1 MPAQRRDDEGRWQVG
16 RTWES
21 LIDRQIRE
29 AMEDGRFDDLPY
41 QGERLPLEGDD
52 AAGEW
57 ASAFRIL
64 RNANVAPAWIEADKE
79 VRRLLDRRDT
89 IRDRASRS
97 SPLGRRRD
105 REELERVVREH
116 ARAVARLNAVAPT
129 DRQHRRPLDLD
140 AELEELARLHA
151 TADGR

>member
-21 LIDRQIRE
+21 LVDRQIRE
-29 AMEDGRFDDLPY
+29 AMEDGRFDDLPH
-41 QGERLPLEGDD
+41 QGERLPLEDD
-52 AAGEW
+52 SAAGDW

-64 RNANVAPAWIEADKE
+64 RNANVAPEWIEADKE
-79 VRRLLDRRDT
+79 VRRLLERRDA
-89 IRDRASRS
+89 IRARATRS

-105 REELERVVREH
+105 REELERVVDEH
-116 ARAVARLNAVAPT
+116 ARAVGRLNALAPT

-140 AELEELARLHA
+140 AELDALARLHA
-151 TADGR
+151 TGDRR

>member
-1 MPAQRRDDEGRWQVG
+1 MPVKRRDDEGRWQVG

-29 AMEDGRFDDLPY
+29 AMDDGRFDDLPY
-41 QGERLPLEGDD
+41 QGERLPLEDD
-52 AAGEW
+52 HMAGEW

-64 RNANVAPAWIEADKE
+64 RNANVAPEWIEADKE
-79 VRRLLDRRDT
+79 VRRLLDRRDA
-89 IRDRASRS
+89 IRDRATRS
-97 SPLGRRRD
+97 SALGHRRD
-105 REELERVVREH
+105 REELERVVHDH

-140 AELEELARLHA
+140 TELEILARLHA
-151 TADGR
+151 QADRR

>member
-1 MPAQRRDDEGRWQVG
+1 MPVKRRDDEGHWQVG

-29 AMEDGRFDDLPY
+29 AMDDGRFDDLPY
-41 QGERLPLEGDD
+41 QGERLPLEDD
-52 AAGEW
+52 RLAGEW

-64 RNANVAPAWIEADKE
+64 RNANVAPEWIEADKE
-79 VRRLLDRRDT
+79 VRRLLDRRDA
-89 IRDRASRS
+89 IRDRATRS
-97 SPLGRRRD
+97 SALGHRRD
-105 REELERVVREH
+105 REELEGVVHDH

-140 AELEELARLHA
+140 AELEILARLHA
-151 TADGR
+151 QADRR

>member
-1 MPAQRRDDEGRWQVG
+1 MPVQRRDDEGRWQVG

-21 LIDRQIRE
+21 LVDRQIRE
-29 AMEDGRFDDLPY
+29 AMEDGRFDDLPH
-41 QGERLPLEGDD
+41 QGERLPLEDDD

-64 RNANVAPAWIEADKE
+64 RNADVAPEWIEADKE
-79 VRRLLDRRDT
+79 VRRLLDRRDA
-89 IRDRASRS
+89 IRDRATRS

-151 TADGR
+151 TAG

>member
-21 LIDRQIRE
+21 LVDRQIRE

-41 QGERLPLEGDD
+41 QGERLPIEDDD

-64 RNANVAPAWIEADKE
+64 RHANVAPGWIEADKE
-79 VRRLLDRRDT
+79 VRRLLDRRDA
-89 IRDRASRS
+89 IRDRATRS

-105 REELERVVREH
+105 REELERVVHEH
-116 ARAVARLNAVAPT
+116 ARAVASLNALAPT
-129 DRQHRRPLDLD
+129 DRQHRRPLDLE

-151 TADGR
+151 NAERR

>member
-21 LIDRQIRE
+21 LVDRQIRE
-29 AMEDGRFDDLPY
+29 AMEDGRFDDLPH
-41 QGERLPLEGDD
+41 QGERLPLEDDD

-64 RNANVAPAWIEADKE
+64 RNANVAPEWIEADKE
-79 VRRLLDRRDT
+79 VRRLLDRRDA
-89 IRDRASRS
+89 IRDRATRS
-97 SPLGRRRD
+97 SPLIRRRD

-151 TADGR
+151 TAG